1 MPLREAAPF
10 RGTSRQF
17 LIHFCQDKFGSTA
30 RTYRIHSIHDTHGI
44 GGTDR
49 MDGIRSC
56 IPQNLPQRGLGSMA
70 RSALKRAR
78 LLLGLPWSQGRIL
91 RR

>member
-1 MPLREAAPF
+1 MPLREAVLF
-10 RGTSRQF
+10 RGTSRRF

-44 GGTDR
+44 GGTDG

-56 IPQNLPQRGLGSMA
+56 IPQNPPQRGLGSIA
-70 RSALKRAR
+70 RSGLKRAR
-78 LLLGLPWSQGRIL
+78 LLPGLPWSQAQML